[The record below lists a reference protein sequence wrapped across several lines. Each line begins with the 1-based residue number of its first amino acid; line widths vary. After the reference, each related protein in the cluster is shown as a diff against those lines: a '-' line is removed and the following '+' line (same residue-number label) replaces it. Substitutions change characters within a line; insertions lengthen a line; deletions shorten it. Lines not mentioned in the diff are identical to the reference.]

1 MALHWVVFLPLHHL
15 QCDNS
20 QVGLNGPLA
29 FYCCAVGACPC
40 EAPGCPG
47 AARGRPPPP
56 PPPPCLGG
64 PPPAL
69 LIGLGIS
76 TGSTNNPINI
86 SAITIPARMDICL
99 LPLFFSVSFFLLHAS
114 FRHAGSAS
122 SSYARRL
129 LLHLQAQ

>member
-47 AARGRPPPP
+47 ASGGGPSPPSPCLGRPPPP
-56 PPPPCLGG
+56 PPPP
-64 PPPAL
+64 P
-69 LIGLGIS
+69 IGLGIS
-76 TGSTNNPINI
+76 TGSAKNPINI
-86 SAITIPARMDICL
+86 NVITIPARIGICL
-99 LPLFFSVSFFLLHAS
+99 LSLFFSVNFFSTSRLFSICWVCFFFLCS
-114 FRHAGSAS
+114 
-122 SSYARRL
+122 
-129 LLHLQAQ
+129 